1 VERGCETGTSALA
14 FCIMAVTKGSINSG
28 GTGGIVRPKSPMP
41 VLPMVFAKAME
52 PIPVVARPSVL
63 PKNADPM
70 LVFVRPSVCCS
81 NSGPVWVFV
90 RPSVCRRKSAPMLVF
105 VRPSVCRRKSGAV
118 TVVVCPSVCC
128 SMSGDMFVDVCAK
141 PFPDDGESGLLR
153 SQFLP
158 GVLGSADSRLPFVG
172 KTSCGGPSL
181 VLPPPSVVCA
191 KDLLLVCLT
200 GPGHT
205 ISHNRLYSAGTSL
218 RALMQH
224 HVNTEQSV
232 QSCHGDCSQRAA

>member
-1 VERGCETGTSALA
+1 
-14 FCIMAVTKGSINSG
+14 
-28 GTGGIVRPKSPMP
+28 MP
-41 VLPMVFAKAME
+41 VLLMVFAKAMD

-63 PKNADPM
+63 PKKADPM

-81 NSGPVWVFV
+81 NSGPEWVFV

-105 VRPSVCRRKSGAV
+105 VRPRVCRRKSGAV
-118 TVVVCPSVCC
+118 TVAVRPSVCC
-128 SMSGDMFVDVCAK
+128 SMSGDMFVNVCVK
-141 PFPDDGESGLLR
+141 PFPAEGESGLLR

-181 VLPPPSVVCA
+181 EIPPPLVVRA
-191 KDLLLVCLT
+191 EDLLLVCLA

-205 ISHNRLYSAGTSL
+205 VSHN
-218 RALMQH
+218 
-224 HVNTEQSV
+224 
-232 QSCHGDCSQRAA
+232 